1 MSPRPSLT
9 LERLSL
15 RAYLTVFIVIIIIA
29 VAGFLTTVSYVSTRD
44 RLIAQSESLQAYTDE
59 NVLESVRLVDTGLR
73 LYDSTLDRQMQEAF
87 PLYLEAYN
95 VSGGTIQAINITG
108 LKSVLQPGFSGTL
121 DLYAIN
127 ESGVIV
133 ASTVPAVMGLDF
145 RQYPDFYQSITRL
158 RKGNSFAA
166 DRVVRSIPSAEEGTV
181 TGTLRKFAYFPTP
194 DHRYLLEIGLESDAF
209 FKERTDL
216 SYSTIAER
224 TLQLDPNLVSVRI
237 LDTNRVLVSGP
248 TGANGTLVDDPGID
262 RALATRQTFST
273 ADPSAGTRTTYLF
286 ADLKDPAAASDPS
299 LVIEMVYSG
308 ALLEAELHRIL
319 VLHFLV
325 ALIAVAM
332 GVVLAY
338 GTSRMLTRPIR
349 EIIDDVDTIA
359 RGDLDHPIRGMEN
372 PEFTM
377 LENSIT
383 IMIQRIREYSEALE
397 KEKAELRIASHIQL
411 SFLPK
416 SVPRIEGFDIAA
428 VSTPAREVGGDF
440 YDIIDLGKGRTG
452 LVIADVAGK
461 GVPAALFM
469 VLSRT
474 TVRTS
479 ARMKEPVA
487 AAVTDANRM
496 ISADADQ
503 GMFVTLV
510 LGILDHRARQFTYG
524 NAGHN
529 PPLHYRGATGE
540 IVPLSPTGMALG
552 VDEDGEYSQAKV
564 TLDPGDVL
572 VFYTDGVVEAENAGH
587 GQFGEERLMAVIREY
602 HHLPA
607 AGFLTKIQEA
617 IEEFITGA
625 PQYDDLTIL
634 VLKADEKPGE
644 EQM

>member
-1 MSPRPSLT
+1 MPRRSSLS

-29 VAGFLTTVSYVSTRD
+29 VAAFLTTVSYVSTRD
-44 RLIAQSESLQAYTDE
+44 QLITQNENLQAYIEE
-59 NVLESVRLVDTGLR
+59 NVLESVKLVDTGLR
-73 LYDSTLDRQMQEAF
+73 LYDSTLNRQMQDAF
-87 PLYLEAYN
+87 PLYLDAYDA
-95 VSGGTIQAINITG
+95 SGGDIAAINLTA
-108 LKSVLQPGFSGTL
+108 LKSTLQPGFSGTL

-145 RQYPDFYQSITRL
+145 QQYPDYYQSITRL
-158 RKGNSFAA
+158 REGSSFAA
-166 DRVVRSIPSAEEGTV
+166 DRVVRSIPSTEEGTV

-194 DHRYLLEIGLESDAF
+194 DHRYLLEMGLESDAF
-209 FKERTDL
+209 FQERTDL
-216 SYSTIAER
+216 SYATIAER

-237 LDTNRVLVSGP
+237 VDTNRVLVSVP
-248 TGANGTLVDDPGID
+248 TGTNGTLVEDPGID
-262 RALATRQTFST
+262 RALATRQTFSV
-273 ADPSAGTRTTYLF
+273 ADPAGGTVTTYLF

-299 LVIEMVYSG
+299 LVIEMVNSG
-308 ALLEAELHRIL
+308 ALLEAELHQIL

-325 ALIAVAM
+325 ALIAVGM

-338 GTSRMLTRPIR
+338 GTARMLTRPIR
-349 EIIDDVDTIA
+349 EIIEDVDTIA

-397 KEKAELRIASHIQL
+397 REKAELRIASHIQL
-411 SFLPK
+411 SFLPRK
-416 SVPRIEGFDIAA
+416 VPRIEGFDIAA

-440 YDIIDLGKGRTG
+440 YDIIDLGKERTG

-510 LGILDHRARQFTYG
+510 LGILDHRAREFTYG

-529 PPLHYRGATGE
+529 PPLHYRDSTGE
-540 IVPLSPTGMALG
+540 IIPLSPTGMALG
-552 VDEDGEYSQAKV
+552 VDEDAIYTQAAV
-564 TLDPGDVL
+564 TLDPGDLL
-572 VFYTDGVVEAENAGH
+572 VFYTDGVVEAEDAAH
-587 GQFGEERLMAVIREY
+587 GQFGEDRLVAVIRQ
-602 HHLPA
+602 HHDLTA
-607 AGFLTKIQEA
+607 AGVLAKIQEA
-617 IEEFITGA
+617 IGEFIAGA

-634 VLKADEKPGE
+634 VLRATPKPE
-644 EQM
+644 

>member
-1 MSPRPSLT
+1 MPLRPSFS

-44 RLIAQSESLQAYTDE
+44 QLISQSESLQTYTEE
-59 NVLESVRLVDTGLR
+59 NVLESVGLVDTGLR
-73 LYDSTLDRQMQEAF
+73 LYDSTLNRQMQDAF
-87 PLYLEAYN
+87 SLYLQAYN
-95 VSGGTIQAINITG
+95 ASGGNIG
-108 LKSVLQPGFSGTL
+108 EIDLARLKSTLQPGFSGTL
-121 DLYAIN
+121 DLYVIN

-145 RQYPDFYQSITRL
+145 RLYPDYYQSITRI
-158 RKGNSFAA
+158 REGSSFAA

-181 TGTLRKFAYFPTP
+181 TGTLRKFAYLPTP
-194 DHRYLLEIGLESDAF
+194 DHRYLLEMGLESDAF
-209 FKERTDL
+209 FQERTDL
-216 SYSTIAER
+216 SYATIAGR

-237 LDTNRVLVSGP
+237 VDTNRVLVSGP
-248 TGANGTLVDDPGID
+248 TGTNGTLVEDPGID
-262 RALATRQTFST
+262 QVLATRQSFST
-273 ADPSAGTRTTYLF
+273 TDPSRGTRTTYLF

-308 ALLEAELHRIL
+308 ALLEAELHQIL

-338 GTSRMLTRPIR
+338 GTARMLTRPIR

-359 RGDLDHPIRGMEN
+359 KGDLDHPIRGMEN

-383 IMIQRIREYSEALE
+383 LMIQRIREYSEALE

-411 SFLPK
+411 SFLPR

-496 ISADADQ
+496 ITADADQ

-510 LGILDHRARQFTYG
+510 LGILDNRIRQFTYG

-529 PPLHYRGATGE
+529 PPLHYRSATGE
-540 IVPLSPTGMALG
+540 MVPLNPTGMALG
-552 VDEDGEYSQAKV
+552 VDEDEVYTQATV
-564 TLDPGDVL
+564 TIDPGDVV
-572 VFYTDGVVEAENAGH
+572 VFYTDGVVEAENGEH
-587 GQFGEERLMAVIREY
+587 GQFGEDRLVEVIREF
-602 HHLPA
+602 HHLTA
-607 AGFLTKIQEA
+607 KGLLEKIQEA
-617 IEEFITGA
+617 IAEFISGA

-634 VLKADEKPGE
+634 VLRAE
-644 EQM
+644 

>member
-1 MSPRPSLT
+1 MPPRSSLS

-15 RAYLTVFIVIIIIA
+15 RSYLTVFIVIIIVA
-29 VAGFLTTVSYVSTRD
+29 VAAFLSTVSYVSTRD
-44 RLIAQSESLQAYTDE
+44 QLISQSENLQAYSEE
-59 NVLESVRLVDTGLR
+59 NVLTSVGLVDTGLR
-73 LYDSTLDRQMQEAF
+73 LYDSTLNRQMQDAF
-87 PLYLEAYN
+87 PRYLEAYDA
-95 VSGGTIQAINITG
+95 SGGDIRAIDLTG
-108 LKSVLQPGFSGTL
+108 LKSALQPGFSGTL

-145 RQYPDFYQSITRL
+145 RQYPDYYQSITRL
-158 RKGNSFAA
+158 REGDSFAA
-166 DRVVRSIPSAEEGTV
+166 DRVVRSIPSVEEGTV

-194 DHRYLLEIGLESDAF
+194 DHRYLLEMGLESDAF
-209 FKERTDL
+209 FQERTDL
-216 SYSTIAER
+216 SYAGIAER
-224 TLQLDPNLVSVRI
+224 TLQLDPDLVSVRI
-237 LDTNRVLVSGP
+237 VDTNRVLVSVP
-248 TGANGTLVDDPGID
+248 TGANGTLVDDPGIG

-299 LVIEMVYSG
+299 LVIEMVHSG
-308 ALLEAELHRIL
+308 ALLEAELNHIL
-319 VLHFLV
+319 MLHFLV

-411 SFLPK
+411 SFLPR

-440 YDIIDLGKGRTG
+440 YDIIDMGNSRTG

-496 ISADADQ
+496 IAADADQ

-510 LGILDHRARQFTYG
+510 LGILDHMSRQFTYG

-529 PPLHYRGATGE
+529 PPLHYRNATGE
-540 IVPLSPTGMALG
+540 IMPLCPTGMALG
-552 VDEDGEYSQAKV
+552 VDEDEVYSQAMV
-564 TLDPGDVL
+564 TIDRGDVL
-572 VFYTDGVVEAENAGH
+572 VFYTDGVVEAENPEH
-587 GQFGEERLMAVIREY
+587 GQFGEDRLLAVIREY
-602 HHLPA
+602 HHFPA
-607 AGFLTKIQEA
+607 AGLMANIQEA
-617 IEEFITGA
+617 IQEFIAGA
-625 PQYDDLTIL
+625 PQFDDLTIL
-634 VLKADEKPGE
+634 VLRAE
-644 EQM
+644 